1 MKTRKQNLRMN
12 PSAHTSSHSTAPV
25 DENGLLKA
33 WILEQAVDNAAPF
46 PAIMEA
52 LVSGGWNAEQIQPV
66 VQTAIRD
73 AFPAYTGNPGVA
85 NLHPAPMPEPWLPD
99 GATHVDCGDRKVEV
113 VMASIM
119 PRLVVFEGF
128 LSDDECDQLI
138 EQAKPRL
145 TRSGV
150 IQPMSG
156 ASMVT
161 DIRTSQ
167 GMFFNLGES
176 TLVDKIEKRIA
187 RLVNWPVVNG
197 EGLQVLNYQQ
207 HAEYKPHQ
215 DFFDP
220 ADPGTPQQLALA
232 GQRVATL
239 LMYLNTPQSGGGT
252 AFPDAG
258 MEVKAK
264 KGRAVLFSYCLPS
277 AAFRTLHGGM
287 PVLAGEKWAAT
298 KWLRRRPI
306 VPANMPRPKASA

>member
-1 MKTRKQNLRMN
+1 MSTTAHISQDTTASV
-12 PSAHTSSHSTAPV
+12 PSLLDTPG
-25 DENGLLKA
+25 DEHKRLKE
-33 WILEQAVDNAAPF
+33 WVLKEAVENAAPF
-46 PAIMEA
+46 PAIIDA
-52 LVSGGWNAEQIQPV
+52 LVSGGWNREQIQPV
-66 VQTAIRD
+66 VQAAIRE

-85 NLHPAPMPEPWLPD
+85 SIHPAPMPEPWLPD

-138 EQAKPRL
+138 EEARPRL

-167 GMFFNLGES
+167 GMFFCLGENP
-176 TLVDKIEKRIA
+176 LVERIENRIA
-187 RLVNWPVVNG
+187 RLVNWPVSNG
-197 EGLQVLNYQQ
+197 EGIQVLNYKQ

-220 ADPGTPQQLALA
+220 ADPTTPYQLAMA

-239 LMYLNTPQSGGGT
+239 LMYLNSPESGGGT

-258 MEVKAK
+258 IEVKAK

-277 AAFRTLHGGM
+277 AAFRTLHGGL
-287 PVLAGEKWAAT
+287 PVLDGEKWAAT
-298 KWLRRRPI
+298 KWLRRRAI
-306 VPANMPRPKASA
+306 VPANMPRPLSNS